1 MQAAVRAELLR
12 RNRLSGVY
20 GNEKQYRKENKV
32 FFYQYVQSFK
42 PDCGATPQEIH
53 QMGIELARRFEGYE
67 VQIAT
72 HIDRDHWHNHLIVNS
87 VSCETGLKLQFNEKD
102 LEQLR
107 TLSDKICLAHGLE
120 ILKPYQKPAMK
131 PMGAGEYRSAVRGGS
146 FKFQLMNAIDTALS
160 QSRTQ
165 AEFTACMEEMGYGV
179 KWIPH
184 HKYITYTAPTGQRC
198 RDNKLHDEKYL
209 KERMEQHFAELERT
223 QGFEQAAG
231 DTAEADHAL
240 SAAGQRHSDR
250 GMGCY
255 RRQGFGFRK
264 IARLL
269 NEEHILPPRDYYYE
283 QKGAESKG
291 YRNHLWNDVTVKS
304 MLRSE
309 VYIGH
314 MVQNKRG
321 TLSYKNKKQVD
332 KPKEDW
338 IKVENTHEPIIDMD
352 TWKAC
357 AEVDARNYKP
367 RPTKENE
374 ISLFGGLLKCMDCG
388 FKMRYSQET
397 HTYPKRGKVK
407 YISYFCGSYAR
418 SGRSACSAHIIYLNP
433 LSELVLGDIRHR
445 AKRVLED
452 EDRVRRELLE
462 QKASQS
468 DRQLK
473 ADKSTLRATEKRLA
487 ELEKL
492 TQALYEDKVL
502 GTVPEAVFKNLL
514 TKYEAERVE
523 KQSLVQK
530 LKKRLADTVQD
541 ERDIEQY
548 IQSIKKYV
556 SVEQLDRGMLLE
568 LIKYIE
574 IGERKVVD
582 GQKCR
587 DIVIH
592 YNLVDKAG

>member
-1 MQAAVRAELLR
+1 MLKVQQNYKVGIYV
-12 RNRLSGVY
+12 RLSKDDERAGESISIENQKLMLTKYCEEQGWNDYSVYCDDGVS
-20 GNEKQYRKENKV
+20 GTTFDRPGVSKLIEDAKEGLINLILVKDL
-32 FFYQYVQSFK
+32 S
-42 PDCGATPQEIH
+42 
-53 QMGIELARRFEGYE
+53 RFGRNYIQ
-67 VQIAT
+67 VGQFTDYLFPMIGCRFIALNDGVDT
-72 HIDRDHWHNHLIVNS
+72 LHNDNDIMPFRNL
-87 VSCETGLKLQFNEKD
+87 FNEFQSKD
-102 LEQLR
+102 TSKKIKAVKQAHAKMGNYLGCYVPYGYKAHPD
-107 TLSDKICLAHGLE
+107 DKHKFIIDEAAAE
-120 ILKPYQKPAMK
+120 V
-131 PMGAGEYRSAVRGGS
+131 VR
-146 FKFQLMNAIDTALS
+146 KM
-160 QSRTQ
+160 
-165 AEFTACMEEMGYGV
+165 
-179 KWIPH
+179 
-184 HKYITYTAPTGQRC
+184 
-198 RDNKLHDEKYL
+198 
-209 KERMEQHFAELERT
+209 FA
-223 QGFEQAAG
+223 
-231 DTAEADHAL
+231 
-240 SAAGQRHSDR
+240 
-250 GMGCY
+250 Y

-269 NEEHILPPRDYYYE
+269 NEEHIMPPRDYYYQE
-283 QKGAESKG
+283 KGVESKG

-338 IKVENTHEPIIDMD
+338 IKVENTHEPIIGMD
-352 TWKAC
+352 TWNAC

-367 RPTKENE
+367 RPTKDSE

-397 HTYPKRGKVK
+397 HTYPKKGKVK

-433 LSELVLGDIRHR
+433 LSELVLDDIRHR

-462 QKASQS
+462 QKAKQS

-473 ADKSTLRATEKRLA
+473 ADKSTLKATEKRLA
-487 ELEKL
+487 ELERL

-502 GTVPEAVFKNLL
+502 GTVPEAVFKNLMV
-514 TKYEAERVE
+514 KYEAERVE
-523 KQSLVQK
+523 KQMLVQS
-530 LKKRLADTVQD
+530 LKQKIADTAQD

-548 IQSIKKYV
+548 IANIKKYV
-556 SVEQLDRGMLLE
+556 AVEQLDRGMLLE

-574 IGERKVVD
+574 IGERKEKD
-582 GQKCR
+582 GQKYR

>member
-1 MQAAVRAELLR
+1 MLKVQNNYKVGIYV
-12 RNRLSGVY
+12 RLSKDDERAGESISIENQKLMLTKYCEEQGWNDYSIYCDDGVS
-20 GNEKQYRKENKV
+20 GTTFDRPGVSKLIEDAKEGLINLILVKDLSRFGRNYIQV
-32 FFYQYVQSFK
+32 GQFTDYLFPMIGCRFIALNDGV
-42 PDCGATPQEIH
+42 DTIH
-53 QMGIELARRFEGYE
+53 NDNDIMPFRNL
-67 VQIAT
+67 
-72 HIDRDHWHNHLIVNS
+72 
-87 VSCETGLKLQFNEKD
+87 FNEFQSKD
-102 LEQLR
+102 TSKKIKAVKQAHAKMGNYLGCYVPYGYKAHPD
-107 TLSDKICLAHGLE
+107 DKHKFVIDEFAAE
-120 ILKPYQKPAMK
+120 V
-131 PMGAGEYRSAVRGGS
+131 VR
-146 FKFQLMNAIDTALS
+146 KM
-160 QSRTQ
+160 
-165 AEFTACMEEMGYGV
+165 
-179 KWIPH
+179 
-184 HKYITYTAPTGQRC
+184 
-198 RDNKLHDEKYL
+198 
-209 KERMEQHFAELERT
+209 FA
-223 QGFEQAAG
+223 
-231 DTAEADHAL
+231 
-240 SAAGQRHSDR
+240 
-250 GMGCY
+250 Y

-264 IARLL
+264 IARQL
-269 NEEHILPPRDYYYE
+269 NEEHILPPRDYYYQE
-283 QKGAESKG
+283 KGVESKG

-321 TLSYKNKKQVD
+321 TLSYKNKKQID

-352 TWKAC
+352 TWNAC

-367 RPTKENE
+367 RPTKDNE

-397 HTYPKRGKVK
+397 HIYKKRGKVK
-407 YISYFCGSYAR
+407 YISYMCGSYAR

-433 LSELVLGDIRHR
+433 LSELVLDDIRHR

-462 QKASQS
+462 QKAKQS

-473 ADKSTLRATEKRLA
+473 ADKSTLKATEKRLA

-492 TQALYEDKVL
+492 TQSLYEDKVL
-502 GTVPEAVFKNLL
+502 GTVPEAVFKNLMVR
-514 TKYEAERVE
+514 YEAERVE
-523 KQSLVQK
+523 KQSLVQS
-530 LKKRLADTVQD
+530 LKQKIADTAQD

-548 IQSIKKYV
+548 IANIKKYV
-556 SVEQLDRGMLLE
+556 AVEQLDRGMLLE

-574 IGERKVVD
+574 IGERKEKD
-582 GQKCR
+582 GQKYR

>member
-1 MQAAVRAELLR
+1 MLKVQQNYKVGIYV
-12 RNRLSGVY
+12 RLSKDDERAG
-20 GNEKQYRKENKV
+20 E
-32 FFYQYVQSFK
+32 
-42 PDCGATPQEIH
+42 
-53 QMGIELARRFEGYE
+53 
-67 VQIAT
+67 
-72 HIDRDHWHNHLIVNS
+72 S
-87 VSCETGLKLQFNEKD
+87 VSIENQKLMLTKYCEEQGWNDYSVYCDDGVSGTTFDRPGVSKLIEDAKEGLINLILVKDLSRFGRNYIQVGQFTDYLFPMIGCRFIALNDGVDTIHSDNDIMPFRNLFNEFQSKD
-102 LEQLR
+102 TSKKIKAVKQAHAKMGNYLGCYVPYGYKAHPD
-107 TLSDKICLAHGLE
+107 DKH
-120 ILKPYQKPAMK
+120 
-131 PMGAGEYRSAVRGGS
+131 
-146 FKFQLMNAIDTALS
+146 KFVVE
-160 QSRTQ
+160 
-165 AEFTACMEEMGYGV
+165 EF
-179 KWIPH
+179 
-184 HKYITYTAPTGQRC
+184 
-198 RDNKLHDEKYL
+198 
-209 KERMEQHFAELERT
+209 
-223 QGFEQAAG
+223 AAG
-231 DTAEADHAL
+231 VVRKMFA
-240 SAAGQRHSDR
+240 
-250 GMGCY
+250 Y

-269 NEEHILPPRDYYYE
+269 NEEHILPPRDYYYQE
-283 QKGAESKG
+283 KGVESKG
-291 YRNHLWNDVTVKS
+291 YRNHLWNDVTVKK

-352 TWKAC
+352 TWNAC

-367 RPTKENE
+367 RPTKESE

-397 HTYPKRGKVK
+397 HTYPKKGKVK

-433 LSELVLGDIRHR
+433 LSELVLDDIRHR

-462 QKASQS
+462 QKAKQS

-473 ADKSTLRATEKRLA
+473 ADKSTLKATEKRLA

-502 GTVPEAVFKNLL
+502 GTVPEAVFKNLMV
-514 TKYEAERVE
+514 KYEAERVE
-523 KQSLVQK
+523 KQMLVQS
-530 LKKRLADTVQD
+530 LKQKIANTAQD

-548 IQSIKKYV
+548 IASIKKYV
-556 SVEQLDRGMLLE
+556 AVEQLDRGMLLE

-587 DIVIH
+587 DVVIH

>member
-1 MQAAVRAELLR
+1 MLKVQNNYKVGIYV
-12 RNRLSGVY
+12 RLSKDDERAG
-20 GNEKQYRKENKV
+20 E
-32 FFYQYVQSFK
+32 
-42 PDCGATPQEIH
+42 
-53 QMGIELARRFEGYE
+53 
-67 VQIAT
+67 
-72 HIDRDHWHNHLIVNS
+72 S
-87 VSCETGLKLQFNEKD
+87 VSIENQKLMLTKYCEEQGWNDYSVYCDDGVSGTTFDRPGVSKLIEDAKEGLINLILVKDLSRFGRNYIQVGQFTDYLFPMIGCRFIALNDGVDTIRNDNDIMPFRNLFNEFQSKD
-102 LEQLR
+102 TSKKIKAVKQAHAKMGNYLGCYVPYGYKAHPD
-107 TLSDKICLAHGLE
+107 DKH
-120 ILKPYQKPAMK
+120 
-131 PMGAGEYRSAVRGGS
+131 
-146 FKFQLMNAIDTALS
+146 KFVVE
-160 QSRTQ
+160 
-165 AEFTACMEEMGYGV
+165 EF
-179 KWIPH
+179 
-184 HKYITYTAPTGQRC
+184 
-198 RDNKLHDEKYL
+198 
-209 KERMEQHFAELERT
+209 
-223 QGFEQAAG
+223 AAG
-231 DTAEADHAL
+231 VVRKMFA
-240 SAAGQRHSDR
+240 
-250 GMGCY
+250 Y

-269 NEEHILPPRDYYYE
+269 NEEHILPPRDYYYQ
-283 QKGAESKG
+283 QKGVESKG
-291 YRNHLWNDVTVKS
+291 YRNHLWNDVTVKK
-304 MLRSE
+304 MLHSE
-309 VYIGH
+309 VYIGN

-352 TWKAC
+352 TWNAC

-367 RPTKENE
+367 RPTKESE

-397 HTYPKRGKVK
+397 HTYPKKGKVK

-433 LSELVLGDIRHR
+433 LSELVLDDIRHR

-452 EDRVRRELLE
+452 EGRVRRELLE

-473 ADKSTLRATEKRLA
+473 ADKSTLKATEKRLA

-523 KQSLVQK
+523 KQSLVQS
-530 LKKRLADTVQD
+530 LKQKIANTAQD

-548 IQSIKKYV
+548 IANIKKYV
-556 SVEQLDRGMLLE
+556 AVEQLDRGMLLE

-587 DIVIH
+587 DVVIH
-592 YNLVDKAG
+592 YNLVDKAR

>member
-1 MQAAVRAELLR
+1 VYCDDGVSGTTFDRPGVSKLIEDAKEGLINLILVKDLSRFG
-12 RNRLSGVY
+12 RNYIQVGQFTDYLFPMIGCRFIALNDGV
-20 GNEKQYRKENKV
+20 
-32 FFYQYVQSFK
+32 
-42 PDCGATPQEIH
+42 DTIH
-53 QMGIELARRFEGYE
+53 SDNDIMPFRNL
-67 VQIAT
+67 
-72 HIDRDHWHNHLIVNS
+72 
-87 VSCETGLKLQFNEKD
+87 FNEFQSKD
-102 LEQLR
+102 TSKKIKAVKQAHAKMGNYLGCYVPYGYKAHPD
-107 TLSDKICLAHGLE
+107 DKH
-120 ILKPYQKPAMK
+120 
-131 PMGAGEYRSAVRGGS
+131 
-146 FKFQLMNAIDTALS
+146 KFVVE
-160 QSRTQ
+160 
-165 AEFTACMEEMGYGV
+165 EF
-179 KWIPH
+179 
-184 HKYITYTAPTGQRC
+184 
-198 RDNKLHDEKYL
+198 
-209 KERMEQHFAELERT
+209 
-223 QGFEQAAG
+223 AAG
-231 DTAEADHAL
+231 VVRKMFA
-240 SAAGQRHSDR
+240 
-250 GMGCY
+250 Y

-269 NEEHILPPRDYYYE
+269 NEEHILPPRDYYYQE
-283 QKGAESKG
+283 KGVESKG
-291 YRNHLWNDVTVKS
+291 YRNHLWNDVTVKK

-352 TWKAC
+352 TWNAC

-367 RPTKENE
+367 RPTKESE

-397 HTYPKRGKVK
+397 HTYPKKGKVK

-433 LSELVLGDIRHR
+433 LSELVLDDIRHR

-462 QKASQS
+462 QKAKQS

-473 ADKSTLRATEKRLA
+473 ADKSTLKATEKRLA

-502 GTVPEAVFKNLL
+502 GTVPEAVFKNLMV
-514 TKYEAERVE
+514 KYEAERVE
-523 KQSLVQK
+523 KQMLVQS
-530 LKKRLADTVQD
+530 LKQKIANTAQD

-548 IQSIKKYV
+548 IASIKKYV
-556 SVEQLDRGMLLE
+556 AVEQLDRGMLLE

-587 DIVIH
+587 DVVIH

>member
-1 MQAAVRAELLR
+1 MLKVQNNYKVGIYV
-12 RNRLSGVY
+12 RLSKDDERAG
-20 GNEKQYRKENKV
+20 E
-32 FFYQYVQSFK
+32 
-42 PDCGATPQEIH
+42 
-53 QMGIELARRFEGYE
+53 
-67 VQIAT
+67 
-72 HIDRDHWHNHLIVNS
+72 S
-87 VSCETGLKLQFNEKD
+87 VSIENQKLMLTKYCEEQGWNDYSVYCDDGVSGTTFDRPGVSKLIEDAKEGLINLILVKDLSRFGRNYIQVGQFTDYLFPMIGCRFIALNDGVDTIHNDNDIMPFRNLFNEFQSKD
-102 LEQLR
+102 TSKKIKAVKQAHAKMGNYLGCYVPYGYKAHPD
-107 TLSDKICLAHGLE
+107 DKH
-120 ILKPYQKPAMK
+120 KFVMD
-131 PMGAGEYRSAVRGGS
+131 EY
-146 FKFQLMNAIDTALS
+146 
-160 QSRTQ
+160 
-165 AEFTACMEEMGYGV
+165 
-179 KWIPH
+179 
-184 HKYITYTAPTGQRC
+184 
-198 RDNKLHDEKYL
+198 
-209 KERMEQHFAELERT
+209 
-223 QGFEQAAG
+223 AAG
-231 DTAEADHAL
+231 VVRKMFA
-240 SAAGQRHSDR
+240 
-250 GMGCY
+250 Y

-269 NEEHILPPRDYYYE
+269 NEEHILPPRDYYYQE
-283 QKGAESKG
+283 KGVESKG

-352 TWKAC
+352 TWSAC

-367 RPTKENE
+367 RPTKDSE

-388 FKMRYSQET
+388 FKMRYSQES
-397 HTYPKRGKVK
+397 HTYPKKGKVK

-433 LSELVLGDIRHR
+433 LSELVLDDIRHR
-445 AKRVLED
+445 ATRVLED

-462 QKASQS
+462 QKAKQS

-473 ADKSTLRATEKRLA
+473 ADKSTFKATEKRLA

-514 TKYEAERVE
+514 GKYEAERVE
-523 KQSLVQK
+523 KQSLVQS
-530 LKKRLADTVQD
+530 LKQKLADTAQD

-548 IQSIKKYV
+548 IANIKKYV
-556 SVEQLDRGMLLE
+556 AVEQLDRGMLLE
-568 LIKYIE
+568 LINYIE
-574 IGERKVVD
+574 IGERKEKE
-582 GQKCR
+582 GQKYR

>member
-1 MQAAVRAELLR
+1 MLKVQNNYKVGIYV
-12 RNRLSGVY
+12 RLSKDDERAG
-20 GNEKQYRKENKV
+20 E
-32 FFYQYVQSFK
+32 
-42 PDCGATPQEIH
+42 
-53 QMGIELARRFEGYE
+53 
-67 VQIAT
+67 
-72 HIDRDHWHNHLIVNS
+72 S
-87 VSCETGLKLQFNEKD
+87 VSIENQKLMLTRYCEEQGWNDYSVYCDDGVSGTTFDRPGVSRLIEDAKEGLINLILVKDLSRFGRNYIQVGQFTDYLFPMIGCRFIALNDGVDTIHNDNDIMPFRNLFNEFQSKD
-102 LEQLR
+102 TSKKIKAVKQAHAKMGNYLGCYVPYGYKAHPD
-107 TLSDKICLAHGLE
+107 DKHKFVID
-120 ILKPYQKPAMK
+120 
-131 PMGAGEYRSAVRGGS
+131 EYAAEVVR
-146 FKFQLMNAIDTALS
+146 KM
-160 QSRTQ
+160 
-165 AEFTACMEEMGYGV
+165 
-179 KWIPH
+179 
-184 HKYITYTAPTGQRC
+184 
-198 RDNKLHDEKYL
+198 
-209 KERMEQHFAELERT
+209 FA
-223 QGFEQAAG
+223 
-231 DTAEADHAL
+231 
-240 SAAGQRHSDR
+240 
-250 GMGCY
+250 Y

-264 IARLL
+264 IARSL
-269 NEEHILPPRDYYYE
+269 NEEHILPPRDYYYQ
-283 QKGAESKG
+283 QKGVESKG

-321 TLSYKNKKQVD
+321 TLSYKNKKQID

-352 TWKAC
+352 TWNAC

-367 RPTKENE
+367 RPTKESE

-397 HTYPKRGKVK
+397 HTYPKKGKVK

-433 LSELVLGDIRHR
+433 LSELVLDDIRHR

-462 QKASQS
+462 QKAKRS

-473 ADKSTLRATEKRLA
+473 ADKSIRKATEKRLA

-502 GTVPEAVFKNLL
+502 GTVPEAVFKNLMV
-514 TKYEAERVE
+514 KYEAERVE
-523 KQSLVQK
+523 KQMLVQS
-530 LKKRLADTVQD
+530 LKQKIADTAQD
-541 ERDIEQY
+541 ERDIERY
-548 IQSIKKYV
+548 IANIKKYV
-556 SVEQLDRGMLLE
+556 AVEQLDRGMLLE

-574 IGERKVVD
+574 IGERKEKD
-582 GQKCR
+582 GQKYR
-587 DIVIH
+587 DVVIH

>member
-1 MQAAVRAELLR
+1 MLKVQKDYKVGIYV
-12 RNRLSGVY
+12 RLSKDDERAG
-20 GNEKQYRKENKV
+20 E
-32 FFYQYVQSFK
+32 
-42 PDCGATPQEIH
+42 
-53 QMGIELARRFEGYE
+53 
-67 VQIAT
+67 
-72 HIDRDHWHNHLIVNS
+72 S
-87 VSCETGLKLQFNEKD
+87 VSIENQKLMLTRYCEEQGWNDYSVYCDDGVSGTTFDRPGVSKLIEDAKEGLINLILVKDLSRFGRNYIQVGQFTDYLFPMIGCRFIALNDGVDTIHSDNDIMPFRNLFNEFQSKD
-102 LEQLR
+102 
-107 TLSDKICLAHGLE
+107 TSKKIKAVKQAHAKMGNYLGCYV
-120 ILKPYQKPAMK
+120 PY
-131 PMGAGEYRSAVRGGS
+131 
-146 FKFQLMNAIDTALS
+146 
-160 QSRTQ
+160 
-165 AEFTACMEEMGYGV
+165 GY
-179 KWIPH
+179 KAHP
-184 HKYITYTAPTGQRC
+184 
-198 RDNKLHDEKYL
+198 DNKHKFIVDE
-209 KERMEQHFAELERT
+209 F
-223 QGFEQAAG
+223 AAG
-231 DTAEADHAL
+231 VVRKMFA
-240 SAAGQRHSDR
+240 
-250 GMGCY
+250 Y

-269 NEEHILPPRDYYYE
+269 NEEHIMPPRDYYYQE
-283 QKGAESKG
+283 KGVESKG

-352 TWKAC
+352 TWNAC

-367 RPTKENE
+367 RPTKDSE

-397 HTYPKRGKVK
+397 HTYPKKGKVK

-433 LSELVLGDIRHR
+433 LSELVLDDIRHR

-452 EDRVRRELLE
+452 EDRVRRELQE
-462 QKASQS
+462 QKAKQS

-473 ADKSTLRATEKRLA
+473 ADKSTLKATEKRLA
-487 ELEKL
+487 ELETL

-502 GTVPEAVFKNLL
+502 GTVPEAVFKNLMV
-514 TKYEAERVE
+514 KYEAERVE
-523 KQSLVQK
+523 KQMLVQS
-530 LKKRLADTVQD
+530 LKQKIADTAQD

-548 IQSIKKYV
+548 IANIKKYV
-556 SVEQLDRGMLLE
+556 AVEQLDRGMLLE
-568 LIKYIE
+568 LINYIE
-574 IGERKVVD
+574 IGERKEKD
-582 GQKCR
+582 GQKYR

>member
-1 MQAAVRAELLR
+1 MLKVQNNYKVGIYV
-12 RNRLSGVY
+12 RLSKDDERAG
-20 GNEKQYRKENKV
+20 E
-32 FFYQYVQSFK
+32 
-42 PDCGATPQEIH
+42 
-53 QMGIELARRFEGYE
+53 
-67 VQIAT
+67 
-72 HIDRDHWHNHLIVNS
+72 S
-87 VSCETGLKLQFNEKD
+87 VSIENQKLMLTRYCEEQGWNDYSVYCDDGVSGTTFDRPGVSRLIEDAKEGLINLILVKDLSRFGRNYIQVGQFTDYLFPMIGCRFIALNDGVDTIHNDNDIMPFRNLFNEFQSKD
-102 LEQLR
+102 TSKKIKAVKQAHAKMGNYLGCYVPYGYKAHPD
-107 TLSDKICLAHGLE
+107 DKHKFVID
-120 ILKPYQKPAMK
+120 
-131 PMGAGEYRSAVRGGS
+131 EYAAEVVR
-146 FKFQLMNAIDTALS
+146 KM
-160 QSRTQ
+160 
-165 AEFTACMEEMGYGV
+165 
-179 KWIPH
+179 
-184 HKYITYTAPTGQRC
+184 
-198 RDNKLHDEKYL
+198 
-209 KERMEQHFAELERT
+209 FA
-223 QGFEQAAG
+223 
-231 DTAEADHAL
+231 
-240 SAAGQRHSDR
+240 
-250 GMGCY
+250 Y

-264 IARLL
+264 IARSL
-269 NEEHILPPRDYYYE
+269 NEKHILPPRDYYYQ
-283 QKGAESKG
+283 QKGVESKG

-321 TLSYKNKKQVD
+321 TLSYKNKKQID

-352 TWKAC
+352 TWNAC

-367 RPTKENE
+367 RPTKESE

-397 HTYPKRGKVK
+397 HTYPKKGKVK

-433 LSELVLGDIRHR
+433 LSELVLDDIRHR

-462 QKASQS
+462 QKAKRS

-473 ADKSTLRATEKRLA
+473 ADKSIRKATEKRLA

-502 GTVPEAVFKNLL
+502 GTVPEAVFKNLMV
-514 TKYEAERVE
+514 KYEAERVE
-523 KQSLVQK
+523 KQMLVQS
-530 LKKRLADTVQD
+530 LKQKIADTAQD

-548 IQSIKKYV
+548 IANIKKYV
-556 SVEQLDRGMLLE
+556 AVEQLDRGMLLE

-574 IGERKVVD
+574 IGERKEKD
-582 GQKCR
+582 GQKYR
-587 DIVIH
+587 DVVIH

>member
-1 MQAAVRAELLR
+1 MLKVQNNYKVGIYV
-12 RNRLSGVY
+12 RLSKDDERAG
-20 GNEKQYRKENKV
+20 E
-32 FFYQYVQSFK
+32 
-42 PDCGATPQEIH
+42 
-53 QMGIELARRFEGYE
+53 
-67 VQIAT
+67 
-72 HIDRDHWHNHLIVNS
+72 S
-87 VSCETGLKLQFNEKD
+87 VSIENQKLMLTRYCEEQGWNDYSVYCDDGVSGTTFDRPGVSRLIEDAKEGLINLILVKDLSRFGRNYIQVGQFTDYLFPMIGCRFIALNDGVDTIHNDNDIMPFRNLFNEFQSKD
-102 LEQLR
+102 TSKKIKAVKQAHAKMGNYLGCYVPYGYKAHPD
-107 TLSDKICLAHGLE
+107 DKHKFVID
-120 ILKPYQKPAMK
+120 
-131 PMGAGEYRSAVRGGS
+131 EYAAEVVR
-146 FKFQLMNAIDTALS
+146 KM
-160 QSRTQ
+160 
-165 AEFTACMEEMGYGV
+165 
-179 KWIPH
+179 
-184 HKYITYTAPTGQRC
+184 
-198 RDNKLHDEKYL
+198 
-209 KERMEQHFAELERT
+209 FA
-223 QGFEQAAG
+223 
-231 DTAEADHAL
+231 
-240 SAAGQRHSDR
+240 
-250 GMGCY
+250 Y

-264 IARLL
+264 IARSL
-269 NEEHILPPRDYYYE
+269 NEEHILPPRDYYYQ
-283 QKGAESKG
+283 QKGVESKG

-321 TLSYKNKKQVD
+321 TLSYKNKKQID

-352 TWKAC
+352 TWNAC

-367 RPTKENE
+367 RPTKESE

-397 HTYPKRGKVK
+397 HTYPKKGKVK

-433 LSELVLGDIRHR
+433 LSELVLDDIRHR

-462 QKASQS
+462 QKAKRS

-473 ADKSTLRATEKRLA
+473 ADKSIRKATEKRLA

-502 GTVPEAVFKNLL
+502 GTVPEAVFKNLMV
-514 TKYEAERVE
+514 KYEAERVE
-523 KQSLVQK
+523 KQMLVQS
-530 LKKRLADTVQD
+530 LKQKIADTAQD

-548 IQSIKKYV
+548 IANIKKYV
-556 SVEQLDRGMLLE
+556 AVEQLDRGMLLE

-574 IGERKVVD
+574 IGERKEKD
-582 GQKCR
+582 GQKYR
-587 DIVIH
+587 DVVIH